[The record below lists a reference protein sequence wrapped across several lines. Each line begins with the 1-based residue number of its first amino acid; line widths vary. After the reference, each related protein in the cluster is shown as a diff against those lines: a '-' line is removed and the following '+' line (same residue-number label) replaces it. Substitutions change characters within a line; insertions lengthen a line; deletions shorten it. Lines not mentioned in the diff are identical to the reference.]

1 MRNKGR
7 RINYKSY
14 SFSSI
19 NYAPS
24 MEFSQKLQL
33 SLLLTINF
41 SQIHY
46 FENKKEIIFQC
57 QVVFKTVREPFR
69 INHSWNHNTF
79 NLLVLGLLS
88 FVRMNMWF
96 RTRWIINAILIFLF
110 RIQQENVLKVHSCIF
125 NHLYKKKVHL
135 IQTGS
140 APHRVLL
147 SKFIAFNI
155 THWIH
160 FLLILCQTSPLLPCL
175 SVCFWPLPLCNWR
188 KQNKHQ
194 AICRIKKKGTIYCL
208 E

>member
-7 RINYKSY
+7 QINYKSY
-14 SFSSI
+14 SFPSI

-46 FENKKEIIFQC
+46 FENNKEIIFQC
-57 QVVFKTVREPFR
+57 QVIFKTVREPFR

-79 NLLVLGLLS
+79 NLLVLGPLS

-125 NHLYKKKVHL
+125 NHLFKKKVHL

-147 SKFIAFNI
+147 SKFIAFNTVSRTEFI
-155 THWIH
+155 
-160 FLLILCQTSPLLPCL
+160 F
-175 SVCFWPLPLCNWR
+175 
-188 KQNKHQ
+188 
-194 AICRIKKKGTIYCL
+194 Y
-208 E
+208 